1 MFPKEIVGVQFEEI
15 QELHYD
21 IVEVMDWVKFELGN
35 ILAPKFEPRSLVKYQ
50 MDITSTEPNENK
62 RLLLEV
68 VLFFMGLIIP
78 KEIVGVQIEEIQELH
93 YNIVEV
99 IDH

>member
-1 MFPKEIVGVQFEEI
+1 
-15 QELHYD
+15 
-21 IVEVMDWVKFELGN
+21 
-35 ILAPKFEPRSLVKYQ
+35 

-99 IDH
+99 MEH